1 MKNNNFSKGFHDHL
15 SYYIENDI
23 SPVHQNISNL
33 KNHFDRRG
41 FLYDNLGINQHMIN
55 NSKILELVEF
65 LAETF
70 GDDPCRLYRQP
81 TLIQIAHLVQPS
93 ITALGTSNTDSRRR
107 RQQKVYLIKTGS
119 RHRPPLVKR

>member
-1 MKNNNFSKGFHDHL
+1 MIPTNKIWEL
-15 SYYIENDI
+15 
-23 SPVHQNISNL
+23 
-33 KNHFDRRG
+33 
-41 FLYDNLGINQHMIN
+41 IN